1 MEELKKRWGIE
12 SNFSI
17 IVILIVFAITGS
29 SALKIA
35 RPFLD
40 SIGFNRDLFT
50 DEWYYSTLYWA
61 VRILIIFPIY
71 QLLLVFFGWLSGQFK
86 FFWNLEK
93 KMLTRLGLGF
103 LFK

>member
-40 SIGFNRDLFT
+40 FIGFTRNLFA
-50 DEWYYSTLYWA
+50 DEWYYSVLYWT
-61 VRILIIFPIY
+61 VRVLIIFPIY
-71 QLLLVFFGWLSGQFK
+71 QLLLVFFGWVSGQFK